1 MALGEIRGGVAG
13 RVGGGSPRS
22 ARSTGSV
29 SPNGANKDSGG
40 VNTQNKTLSKQNY
53 LGTLLPEILE
63 KIASR
68 LNKSDLL
75 HFRQVCKNASEIGHY
90 IDHTKKAWI
99 FFKKKESI
107 KTHIPNDI
115 KSLILI
121 HTPSADDA
129 KKIFG
134 AIPGHVNQLRLTTL
148 PSAADA
154 PGVLGAI
161 PGHVNHLVLTTLPS
175 AADAQRIF
183 GAIPGHVN
191 QLLLSTLPSAADAP
205 GVLGAI
211 PPHVRF
217 LGLTNLPSAAD
228 APGVLGAIPRH
239 ITSLRLTTLPSAADA
254 QTYKNAIPLGIVH
267 NIP

>member
-1 MALGEIRGGVAG
+1 MALGGIRGGVAV

-22 ARSTGSV
+22 AGSTGSV

-63 KIASR
+63 RITSL

-75 HFRQVCKNASEIGHY
+75 HFRLVCKNTSEIGHY
-90 IDHTKKAWI
+90 IDHAKKAWI

-121 HTPSADDA
+121 HTPSAD
-129 KKIFG
+129 
-134 AIPGHVNQLRLTTL
+134 
-148 PSAADA
+148 
-154 PGVLGAI
+154 
-161 PGHVNHLVLTTLPS
+161 
-175 AADAQRIF
+175 DAQRIF

-217 LGLTNLPSAAD
+217 LCLTTLPSADD
-228 APGVLGAIPRH
+228 AQRIFGAIPEH
-239 ITSLRLTTLPSAADA
+239 IRLRLTTLPSAADA